1 MNDTLFTCYADTS
14 DKTRIDEAFR
24 KSQVSVERIAAMRWS
39 TRENL
44 TVSRNHL
51 TINSVCHCPA
61 EQRVSCFSN

>member
-1 MNDTLFTCYADTS
+1 MSDTLFTSYADTS
-14 DKTRIDEAFR
+14 GRTRIDEAFR
-24 KSQVSVERIAAMRWS
+24 KSQVTVDRIAAMRSS

-51 TINSVCHCPA
+51 TINRVCHCPA